1 MIFSTSYWFFGLL
14 WAVIAAAVAGFLAS
28 TGKPEDEP
36 RYRREQKRG
45 LFSRYF
51 SIPEYGTS
59 RQRLLAAAF
68 TTAPFSL
75 FAVRFVMYYV
85 QPSFQGSFFGYW
97 PVLFAALLPAFIA
110 GAIFAGGSRKSLLA
124 GVAFLA
130 TIFGVPSV
138 QYACNA
144 WGPANA
150 ARHADLPKIRIAG
163 PDETIPPTD
172 PDRMVLVNRSIAEF
186 KGQTALSTQTGIAS
200 RFGIAAESYTLQY
213 VNGHRY
219 WLAPLRPINSGDNF
233 WTPLFGGVATSPGY
247 VVVDA
252 ENPGKDAWLKTGFN
266 IGLFTTEDWSMN
278 LLRHVYQN
286 GYDHGLL
293 EEPIFEVDDEWNP
306 HYTISYVHKAFGGMT
321 GRTLEKVIAVD
332 VSKGTP
338 VITEY
343 ALDQKPKWIDRI
355 VADDLVKEWAT
366 DWGWYGGAYAR
377 QNFWRVAFGINADGT
392 MQPTEPELAYT
403 KDEHN
408 VWVIPMTSTNEGDH
422 TIVGVLVF
430 ETGKNEGTFYP
441 GIKGFNEPESVDETM
456 INARD
461 NIKHY
466 PVESVQ
472 LYNINGNLTW
482 VAVYTS
488 PQSIG
493 KSFGGIGIL
502 QAHKQDASDVIFAN
516 DKKTALRLYSS
527 QLARTDGGGDHVSQ
541 TANQSKQITGRI
553 LRIAP
558 LPTGQLAGAATY
570 VFVIEG
576 DRHTF
581 VVTRDNF
588 NRIPLVQQG
597 DEVTF
602 TYLDTG
608 DDETAVNTFDCKA
621 LAVPPKPVD
630 VPKPEEVEKK

>member
-1 MIFSTSYWFFGLL
+1 MIFSTQFWPIALL
-14 WAVIAAAVAGFLAS
+14 WAIIAAIVSGLLAS
-28 TGKPEDEP
+28 TGKAEE
-36 RYRREQKRG
+36 RQYRRNEPGPFGRF
-45 LFSRYF
+45 LE
-51 SIPEYGTS
+51 IPGYGTT
-59 RQRLLAAAF
+59 RQRVLAAAF
-68 TTAPFSL
+68 MTLPIAL
-75 FAVRFVMYYV
+75 FAVRFLMYYV
-85 QPSFQGSFFGYW
+85 QPTFQGSFFGYW
-97 PVLFAALLPAFIA
+97 PVLACALLPAFA
-110 GAIFAGGSRKSLLA
+110 LGTIFAGGTKRSWLA
-124 GVAFLA
+124 SAAFLV
-130 TIFGVPSV
+130 TMLIVPVV
-138 QYACNA
+138 QYGYNS

-150 ARHADLPKIRIAG
+150 VRHAELPKIRIAG
-163 PDETIPPTD
+163 PDEKIPPTD
-172 PDRMVLVNRSIAEF
+172 PDRMVLVNPSIAEF
-186 KGQTALSTQTGIAS
+186 KGQTALSTQAGIAS
-200 RFGIAAESYTLQY
+200 RFGIDRNTYTLQY

-233 WTPLFGGVATSPGY
+233 WTPLFGGVSTSPGY

-252 ENPGKDAWLKTGFN
+252 ENPSKDAWLKTGYK
-266 IGLFTTEDWSMN
+266 ISLFTTEAWSMN
-278 LLRHVYQN
+278 LLRHVYQH
-286 GYDHGLL
+286 GYTNGLL
-293 EEPIFEVDDEWNP
+293 EEPIFEVDDDWNP
-306 HYTISYVHKAFGGMT
+306 HYTISYVHKAFGSMS

-332 VSKGTP
+332 VKNEVP

-343 ALDQKPKWIDRI
+343 EIADKPKWIDRI
-355 VADDLVKEWAT
+355 VAKDLVKEWAT
-366 DWGWYGGAYAR
+366 DWGWYGGDYAR
-377 QNFWRVAFGINADGT
+377 QHFWRVAFGISAEGT
-392 MQPTEPELAYT
+392 MKPTEPELAYT

-408 VWVIPMTSTNEGDH
+408 VWVIPMTSTHDGDH
-422 TIVGVLVF
+422 TVVGVLVF
-430 ETGKNEGTFYP
+430 ETGKNEGVFYP
-441 GIKGFNEPESVDETM
+441 GIQGFNEPESVDDTM

-482 VAVYTS
+482 VAIYAS

-502 QAHKQDASDVIFAN
+502 QAHKQDAADVVFAN

-527 QLARTDGGGDHVSQ
+527 QLARNGQGDDHISQ
-541 TANQSKQITGRI
+541 TANQSKQITGKI

-588 NRIPLVQQG
+588 NRIPLVKEG

-608 DDETAVNTFDCKA
+608 DDETAVNSFDCKA

-630 VPKPEEVEKK
+630 AEKQ